1 MPKPLPKNIQM
12 AQFEAGESQPLIIAS
27 KNIERVVNG
36 YSAKTAANDRSR
48 KLGPPYYM
56 VGGTPYY
63 LVSEVI
69 EYFTRNRVETIND

>member
-12 AQFEAGESQPLIIAS
+12 AQFEAEESRPLIVAS

-63 LVSEVI
+63 LVRELI
-69 EYFTRNRVETIND
+69 EYFTRNRVETTNF